1 MTATSQAPA
10 RPVVSPAVTART
22 VLWAA
27 VLLNVLFVEVLFFT
41 ADVPE
46 KNTLITI
53 GRFFGLHVALIM
65 IVQLVLIARLPFLD
79 RRLGMDTLTA
89 WHRWTGFTLFWTL
102 LLHVSFIV
110 TGYARL
116 YKLSIPAQI
125 VSLAGSPPVLLG
137 MTAFVIIVVV
147 AVTSARAA
155 RRRLSY
161 EAWHA
166 VHVALYVVITL
177 ALIHQTFEITTFTA
191 NSVSRTYWWLLWAF
205 AIGALLVGRVVL
217 PLIRNRRHRFRVAAV
232 VPESDDVV
240 SVHVT
245 GRHLDRLPARAGQFM
260 LWRFPGHNPWWQVNP
275 FSLSAAPN
283 GASLRLTAKG
293 IGTTSAGLRRLP
305 VGTRVFAEGPYGA
318 FTQLQRV
325 REATLL
331 IAGGVGVTPI
341 RSLLEELPS
350 DHPVTVLYRVRD
362 RADAVLL
369 DEIRALA
376 AMRGAVVHLLTGR
389 TGDGPSPFDPANLLD
404 LVPDI
409 RDRDVFV
416 CGPARM
422 TDAVLGSLRALE
434 VPRAQV
440 HAERF
445 RLAA

>member
-22 VLWAA
+22 VLGAA
-27 VLLNVLFVEVLFFT
+27 VLLNVLVVEVLFFT

-53 GRFFGLHVALIM
+53 GRFFGLHVALLLI
-65 IVQLVLIARLPFLD
+65 IQLVLIARLPFLD

-89 WHRWTGFTLFWTL
+89 WHRWTGFTLFCTL

-125 VSLAGSPPVLLG
+125 VSLAGSLPVLLG

-166 VHVALYVVITL
+166 VHIALYVVITL
-177 ALIHQTFEITTFTA
+177 ALIHQTFELTTFTA
-191 NSVSRTYWWLLWAF
+191 NSVSRLYWWLLWAF

-217 PLIRNRRHRFRVAAV
+217 PLVRNRRHRFRVAAV

-293 IGTTSAGLRRLP
+293 IGTTSAGLRHLP

-422 TDAVLGSLRALE
+422 TDAVLRSLRSLK
-434 VPRAQV
+434 VPSAQV

>member
-350 DHPVTVLYRVRD
+350 DHPVTVLYRLRD

>member
-10 RPVVSPAVTART
+10 RTVVSPAVTART

-89 WHRWTGFTLFWTL
+89 WHRWTGFTLFCTL

-125 VSLAGSPPVLLG
+125 VSLAGSLPVLLG

-166 VHVALYVVITL
+166 VHIALYVVITL

-191 NSVSRTYWWLLWAF
+191 NSVSRTYWWLLWAL

-293 IGTTSAGLRRLP
+293 IGTTSAGLRHMP

-341 RSLLEELPS
+341 RSLLEELTG
-350 DHPVTVLYRVRD
+350 PVTVLYRVRD

-369 DEIRALA
+369 EEIRALA

-389 TGDGPSPFDPANLLD
+389 TGDGPSPFAPENLLD

-422 TDAVLGSLRALE
+422 TDAVLGSLRALK